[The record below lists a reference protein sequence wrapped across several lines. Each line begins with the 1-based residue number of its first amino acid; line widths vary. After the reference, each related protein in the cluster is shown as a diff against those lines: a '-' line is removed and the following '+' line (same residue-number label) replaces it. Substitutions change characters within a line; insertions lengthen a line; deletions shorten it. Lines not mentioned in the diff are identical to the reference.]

1 MKRIYQEPE
10 MKEVLMQHQTNIL
23 AGSPTPPDSPNYDD
37 WLGAR
42 EFVLDDDEP
51 SGRKANGIWDG
62 EED

>member
-37 WLGAR
+37 WLGAPGMN
-42 EFVLDDDEP
+42 D
-51 SGRKANGIWDG
+51 A
-62 EED
+62 EEMHKLLFE